1 MNFNKIFKLAKK
13 KKAADVYV
21 SDNTTYIVL
30 PEAVYIFND
39 LPEIESPDQLLT
51 LWGVEEAERDG
62 WKVLIRGGKPCIG
75 TLGGGTEMRRVRTY
89 RGGSEDVALFGLP
102 ENEQLSI
109 GRAPGRDLGFIPVH
123 SAMLA
128 PCEGGGVHTAC
139 YGVYTDLG
147 AALSIYEGSALC
159 AVIRPLDGED
169 AQIMSD
175 SMAYAAEKL
184 AEYADGAAGDVK
196 AEAWG

>member
-30 PEAVYIFND
+30 PEAVYIFDD

-62 WKVLIRGGKPCIG
+62 WKVLIRGGKPRIG

-102 ENEQLSI
+102 ETEQLSI

-139 YGVYTDLG
+139 YGVYTELG

-175 SMAYAAEKL
+175 NMAYAAEKL

>member
-30 PEAVYIFND
+30 PEAVYIFDD

-62 WKVLIRGGKPCIG
+62 WKVLIRGGKPRIG

-123 SAMLA
+123 SAILA
-128 PCEGGGVHTAC
+128 PCEGDGIHSAR

>member
-30 PEAVYIFND
+30 PEAVYIFDD

-62 WKVLIRGGKPCIG
+62 WKVLIRGGKPRIG

-139 YGVYTDLG
+139 YGVYTELG

-175 SMAYAAEKL
+175 NMAYAAEKL